1 MKVNSPDYKGIM
13 TEEEAKDDF
22 LKRIENY
29 KLKVVLN
36 LLLINKWNLSDT
48 CFSGLVLT
56 FNLTLIEMIV
66 VINDCWYDG

>member
-29 KLKVVLN
+29 KLKVVSN
-36 LLLINKWNLSDT
+36 LLSTNKWNLSDT
-48 CFSGLVLT
+48 YFSGLVLT